1 MPKYYYPYTSVLDAG
16 SQAVREI
23 QASSVDPV
31 KVPVGLVMWAWAKK
45 FKDSL
50 QALVRVVQQ
59 QEGAYKYIEGVE
71 LKNQH

>member
-31 KVPVGLVMWAWAKK
+31 KVPVGLVMRVQAKK

-50 QALVRVVQQ
+50 QALVRVVQE
-59 QEGAYKYIEGVE
+59 QEGTYKHIKGVE
-71 LKNQH
+71 LEH